1 MRAVLPFTEQAF
13 ARALIMPN
21 TTPTEIRTAVDAA
34 VYRGEMK
41 EHCRRGFTPLMT
53 IKLLDRTTPHE
64 IIACKSA
71 GVIAGKVYPQGV
83 TTNSDNG
90 PVDMH
95 VLYPVFAE
103 MERVGMVLCLHGED
117 PKAFCM
123 DRESVFLA
131 QLCEIARSF
140 PKLKIVLEHVTTL
153 QAVGVV
159 KELPDTVAATI
170 TAHHLYLTLD
180 DVIGAKL
187 HPHNFCMPIAKRPED
202 RDALRRAVLSGNPKF
217 FLGTDSAPHTRETK
231 ECAEGCAGVFTAP
244 MVIPL
249 LTSFFEEFEA
259 LEMFERFTSESGAR
273 FYGLPL
279 NEEKIRLIRQPFHI
293 PEVIEGIVPYL
304 AGKTLNWRIE

>member
-1 MRAVLPFTEQAF
+1 
-13 ARALIMPN
+13 MPN
-21 TTPTEIRTAVDAA
+21 TSPIEIRTAVEAA
-34 VYRGEMK
+34 KYRGEIK
-41 EHCRRGFTPLMT
+41 ELCRHGFTPLMT

-64 IIACKSA
+64 IQASKAA

-90 PVDMH
+90 PADLQG
-95 VLYPVFAE
+95 LYSVFAE

-117 PKAFCM
+117 PKAFCL
-123 DRESVFLA
+123 DRESTFLA
-131 QLCEIARSF
+131 QLCDIARCF
-140 PKLKIVLEHVTTL
+140 PKLKIVMEHVTTL

-187 HPHNFCMPIAKRPED
+187 HPHNFCMPIAKRPQD

-217 FLGTDSAPHTRETK
+217 FLGTDSAPHVREMK
-231 ECAEGCAGVFTAP
+231 ECSEGCAGVFTAP

-259 LEMFERFTSESGAR
+259 LEMYEHFTSENGAR

-279 NEEKIRLIRQPFHI
+279 NEGKMRLVRQPFRI
-293 PEVIEGIVPYL
+293 PDMVEGVVPYL